1 MGSPGNGIRG
11 CGHPTEAFPWKDEV
25 PGAVARLEQEQNLQ
39 RTKGLQKLSGTLTIK
54 EKYYDLYDSILNQSQ
69 SLPTIDIIA
78 RWH

>member
-39 RTKGLQKLSGTLTIK
+39 RSKGLQKLSGTLTIK
-54 EKYYDLYDSILNQSQ
+54 EK
-69 SLPTIDIIA
+69 
-78 RWH
+78 